1 MSSKLPFVLA
11 EDANDGLLNKL
22 CIQFILYFIYEETNK
37 KLNKSSLYWQI
48 GREISGIGR
57 SER

>member
-37 KLNKSSLYWQI
+37 KLN
-48 GREISGIGR
+48 
-57 SER
+57 